1 MDLQL
6 LAFET
11 SSRSCSVALLSLVQ
25 GRLTVRYSAH
35 DATGEHAEVL
45 LPMVDHLLEQACV
58 ARAQLTAVAFGQGPG
73 GFTGLRVACGV
84 AQGIAFALA
93 LPVIPI
99 GSLLAVAAL
108 DDTLEAS
115 PSMTALTQSV
125 RLVVQDARMGEV
137 YLAAY
142 RLERAADSDLVCW
155 RVVQAPILLDA
166 SDVGNWFRQSVGRWC
181 DGSGASASVR
191 LMGDALTAYPE
202 LMDLTSSRTGVANSD
217 AIVVAGPLRPAADTI
232 ARLALSAWRR
242 GQWVTPE
249 LAAPLYVR
257 DKVAYTTKERARG
270 LGGNP
275 KAGGLP
281 VAIDHMIDSDLDDV
295 TAIERSVQS
304 FPWSRRNFSDALE
317 AGYSAWVA
325 RRGAKIIGFCL
336 VMLAP
341 DVAHLL
347 SIAVTR
353 DEQGKGV
360 GALLLKQCERESAAH
375 TLAGL
380 ILEVR
385 PSNHNAVTFYQNR
398 GFQRLSVRKDYYPLR
413 QNEREDAWVMEKK
426 LAVDKVAYG

>member
-1 MDLQL
+1 
-6 LAFET
+6 
-11 SSRSCSVALLSLVQ
+11 
-25 GRLTVRYSAH
+25 
-35 DATGEHAEVL
+35 
-45 LPMVDHLLEQACV
+45 MVDQLLEQAGV

-84 AQGIAFALA
+84 AQGIAFALD

-108 DDTLEAS
+108 DDSLEAS
-115 PSMTALTQSV
+115 PSVALAQSV

-142 RLERAADSDLVCW
+142 RPEPATNPERVHW
-155 RVVQAPILLDA
+155 RVVQAPILLGA
-166 SDVGNWFRQSVGRWC
+166 TDVGNWFRQSVGHWRGEW
-181 DGSGASASVR
+181 GFGVSVR

-202 LMDLTSSRTGVANSD
+202 LMDLRTFGASAAD
-217 AIVVAGPLRPAADTI
+217 AIAVAGPLRPSADTI
-232 ARLALSAWRR
+232 ARLALSAWRL

-257 DKVAYTTKERARG
+257 DRVAYTTKERAGG

-275 KAGGLP
+275 KADGVP
-281 VAIDHMIDSDLDDV
+281 VAIEPMVDSDLDDV
-295 TAIERSVQS
+295 SAIERSVQS
-304 FPWSRRNFSDALE
+304 FPWTRRNFSDALE

-325 RRGAKIIGFCL
+325 RRGAKIVGFCL

-375 TLAGL
+375 ALSSL

-413 QNEREDAWVMEKK
+413 WNEREDAWVMDKK
-426 LAVDKVAYG
+426 VAVGKVAYG

>member
-6 LAFET
+6 LALET
-11 SSRSCSVALLSLVQ
+11 SSRSCSAALLSLVR
-25 GRLTVRYSAH
+25 GRLNVRCSAH

-45 LPMVDHLLEQACV
+45 LPMVDQLLGQAGV
-58 ARAQLTAVAFGQGPG
+58 VRAQLTAVAFGQGPG

-84 AQGIAFALA
+84 AQGIAFALD

-99 GSLLAVAAL
+99 ASLLAVAAL
-108 DDTLEAS
+108 DDSLEA
-115 PSMTALTQSV
+115 PSSMALTQSV

-142 RLERAADSDLVCW
+142 RPESATAPDSVHW
-155 RVVQAPILLDA
+155 RILQPPILLA
-166 SDVGNWFRQSVGRWC
+166 AGDVANWFRQSVGHWR
-181 DGSGASASVR
+181 DEAGLGASVR

-202 LMDLTSSRTGVANSD
+202 LLDLGAAGANAAD
-217 AIVVAGPLRPAADTI
+217 TIAVAGPLRPTADTI

-249 LAAPLYVR
+249 SAAPLYVR
-257 DKVAYTTKERARG
+257 DRVAYTTKERERG

-275 KAGGLP
+275 KAGG
-281 VAIDHMIDSDLDDV
+281 VQAAIDPMADSDLDDV
-295 TAIERSVQS
+295 SAIERSVQS
-304 FPWSRRNFSDALE
+304 FPWTRRNFSDALE

-325 RRGAKIIGFCL
+325 RRADKIIGFCL

-347 SIAVTR
+347 SIAVTP

-360 GALLLKQCERESAAH
+360 GALLLRQCERESAAH
-375 TLAGL
+375 ALSSL

-385 PSNHNAVTFYQNR
+385 PSNHSAVTFYQNR
-398 GFQRLSVRKDYYPLR
+398 GFQRLSVRKDYYPLSW
-413 QNEREDAWVMEKK
+413 NEREDAWVMEKK
-426 LAVDKVAYG
+426 LAVGKVAYG

>member
-1 MDLQL
+1 MADQL
-6 LAFET
+6 L
-11 SSRSCSVALLSLVQ
+11 Q
-25 GRLTVRYSAH
+25 
-35 DATGEHAEVL
+35 
-45 LPMVDHLLEQACV
+45 QACV
-58 ARAQLTAVAFGQGPG
+58 ARSQLTAVAFGQGPG

-93 LPVIPI
+93 LPVIPV

-115 PSMTALTQSV
+115 SSITASARLV
-125 RLVVQDARMGEV
+125 RVVVQDARMGEV

-142 RLERAADSDLVCW
+142 RFDAATESDLAGW
-155 RVVQAPILLDA
+155 HVVQAPILLNA
-166 SDVGNWFRQSVGRWC
+166 SDVGNWFEQSVGRWR
-181 DGSGASASVR
+181 DGSGVGASIR
-191 LMGDALTAYPE
+191 LMGDALTVYPE
-202 LMDLTSSRTGVANSD
+202 LMDLTSFRTGSANPD
-217 AIVVAGPLRPAADTI
+217 TIVLAGPLRPGADTI

-257 DKVAYTTKERARG
+257 DKVAYTTRERARG

-275 KAGGLP
+275 KVGGVP
-281 VAIDHMIDSDLDDV
+281 VAIDQMIDSDLDDV

-304 FPWSRRNFSDALE
+304 FPWTRRNFSDALE
-317 AGYSAWVA
+317 AGYAAWVA

-347 SIAVTR
+347 SIAVTP

-360 GALLLKQCERESAAH
+360 GALLLKQCEREALAH
-375 TLAGL
+375 ALEGL

-385 PSNHNAVTFYQNR
+385 PSNHNAVEFYQNR

-413 QNEREDAWVMEKK
+413 WNEREDAWVMEKK